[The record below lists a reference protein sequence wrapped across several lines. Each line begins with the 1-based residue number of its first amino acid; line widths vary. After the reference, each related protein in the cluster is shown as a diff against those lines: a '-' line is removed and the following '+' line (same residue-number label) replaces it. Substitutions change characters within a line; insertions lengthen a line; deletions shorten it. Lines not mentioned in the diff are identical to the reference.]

1 MKRSFLLP
9 AALLLGGTA
18 ITPALAQQA
27 AAPAQTPAP
36 ATTPAPSTAAPST
49 AAPSTPAPAAT
60 PAPGATAAAPATF
73 TDAELVGFA
82 NAAIEADKIQKDVAI
97 APAEK
102 QTKMLAAVQ
111 AQGLEPT
118 RYNEIAQATR
128 ADPALVTKIQ
138 QLAAASAATKAP
150 ATATP

>member
-9 AALLLGGTA
+9 AALLFGGA
-18 ITPALAQQA
+18 AVTPAVAQQA

-36 ATTPAPSTAAPST
+36 ATTPAPS
-49 AAPSTPAPAAT
+49 AT
-60 PAPGATAAAPATF
+60 PAPGASTPTAPSTPGAAATAAPATF

-82 NAAIEADKIQKDVAI
+82 NAAIEADKIQKDATI

-128 ADPALVTKIQ
+128 TDPSLVTKIQ
-138 QLAAASAATKAP
+138 ELASASAAAKAP

>member
-9 AALLLGGTA
+9 AALLFGGAA
-18 ITPALAQQA
+18 ITPAVAQQA

-36 ATTPAPSTAAPST
+36 ATTTAPSAA
-49 AAPSTPAPAAT
+49 
-60 PAPGATAAAPATF
+60 PAPGASTATPSTPGAAATAAPATF

-82 NAAIEADKIQKDVAI
+82 NAAIEADKIQKDAAI

-128 ADPALVTKIQ
+128 ADPSLVTKIQ
-138 QLAAASAATKAP
+138 ELASASAAAKAP

>member
-9 AALLLGGTA
+9 AALLFGGAA
-18 ITPALAQQA
+18 ITPAMAQQA

-36 ATTPAPSTAAPST
+36 ATTPAPSAA
-49 AAPSTPAPAAT
+49 
-60 PAPGATAAAPATF
+60 PAPGATTAAPATGATATAPATF

-82 NAAIEADKIQKDVAI
+82 NAAIEADKIQKDAAI

-128 ADPALVTKIQ
+128 TDPSLVTKIQ
-138 QLAAASAATKAP
+138 ELAAASAATKAP

>member
-9 AALLLGGTA
+9 AALLFGGAA
-18 ITPALAQQA
+18 ITPAMAQQA

-36 ATTPAPSTAAPST
+36 ATATAPSAA
-49 AAPSTPAPAAT
+49 
-60 PAPGATAAAPATF
+60 PAPGASTATPSTPGAAATAAPATF

-82 NAAIEADKIQKDVAI
+82 NAAIEADKIQKDAAI

-111 AQGLEPT
+111 AQGLEPM

-128 ADPALVTKIQ
+128 ADPSLVTKIQ
-138 QLAAASAATKAP
+138 ELAAASAAAKAP

>member
-9 AALLLGGTA
+9 AALLFGGAA
-18 ITPALAQQA
+18 ITPAVAQQA

-36 ATTPAPSTAAPST
+36 ATTAPAPGAAPST
-49 AAPSTPAPAAT
+49 ATPAAPPAA
-60 PAPGATAAAPATF
+60 AATAAPKAF

-82 NAAIEADKIQKDVAI
+82 NAAIEADKIQKDAAV

-128 ADPALVTKIQ
+128 TDPALVTKIQ
-138 QLAAASAATKAP
+138 ELAAASAAAQAP

>member
-1 MKRSFLLP
+1 MKRSILLP
-9 AALLLGGTA
+9 AALLFGGAA
-18 ITPALAQQA
+18 IMPAMAQQA

-36 ATTPAPSTAAPST
+36 ATTPTPGTAAPAT
-49 AAPSTPAPAAT
+49 TPAAPAT
-60 PAPGATAAAPATF
+60 ASGTTAAAPATF

-82 NAAIEADKIQKDVAI
+82 NAAIEADKIQKDAAVP
-97 APAEK
+97 PAEK

-128 ADPALVTKIQ
+128 TDPSLVTKIQ
-138 QLAAASAATKAP
+138 ELAAASAATKAP

>member
-9 AALLLGGTA
+9 AALLFGGAA
-18 ITPALAQQA
+18 ITPAVAQQA

-36 ATTPAPSTAAPST
+36 ATTTPAPGAAPST
-49 AAPSTPAPAAT
+49 ATPAAPPAA
-60 PAPGATAAAPATF
+60 AATAAPKAF

-82 NAAIEADKIQKDVAI
+82 NAAIEADKIQKDAAV

-128 ADPALVTKIQ
+128 TDPALVTKIQ
-138 QLAAASAATKAP
+138 ELAAASAAAKAP

>member
-9 AALLLGGTA
+9 AALLFGGAA
-18 ITPALAQQA
+18 ITPAMAQQA
-27 AAPAQTPAP
+27 APAQPPAP
-36 ATTPAPSTAAPST
+36 ATTAAPS
-49 AAPSTPAPAAT
+49 AA
-60 PAPGATAAAPATF
+60 PAPGASTATPSTPGAAATAAPATF

-82 NAAIEADKIQKDVAI
+82 NAAIEADKIQKDAAI

-128 ADPALVTKIQ
+128 DDPSLVTKIQ
-138 QLAAASAATKAP
+138 ELAAASAAAKAP

>member
-9 AALLLGGTA
+9 AALLFGGAA
-18 ITPALAQQA
+18 ITPAMAQQA

-36 ATTPAPSTAAPST
+36 ATNTGSSAA
-49 AAPSTPAPAAT
+49 AAT
-60 PAPGATAAAPATF
+60 TF

-82 NAAIEADKIQKDVAI
+82 NAAIEADKIQKDAAVP
-97 APAEK
+97 PAEK

-128 ADPALVTKIQ
+128 TDPSLVTKIQ
-138 QLAAASAATKAP
+138 ELAAANAATKAP

>member
-1 MKRSFLLP
+1 MMKRSFLLP
-9 AALLLGGTA
+9 AALLFGGAA

-36 ATTPAPSTAAPST
+36 ATTPAPSTAAP
-49 AAPSTPAPAAT
+49 AAT
-60 PAPGATAAAPATF
+60 PAPGGPAAAATTF

-82 NAAIEADKIQKDVAI
+82 NAAIEADKIQKDAAI

-128 ADPALVTKIQ
+128 ADPSLVTKIQ
-138 QLAAASAATKAP
+138 QLAAASAGAKAP
-150 ATATP
+150 TTATP

>member
-9 AALLLGGTA
+9 AALLFGGAA

-49 AAPSTPAPAAT
+49 AAPAAT

-82 NAAIEADKIQKDVAI
+82 NAAIEADKIQKDAAV

>member
-9 AALLLGGTA
+9 AALLFGGAA
-18 ITPALAQQA
+18 ITPAMAQQA

-36 ATTPAPSTAAPST
+36 ATTTSPS
-49 AAPSTPAPAAT
+49 AT
-60 PAPGATAAAPATF
+60 PAPGASTSTATPSTPGAAATAAPAIF

-82 NAAIEADKIQKDVAI
+82 NAAIEADKIQKDAAI

-128 ADPALVTKIQ
+128 TDPSLVSKIQ
-138 QLAAASAATKAP
+138 ELAAASAAAKAP

>member
-1 MKRSFLLP
+1 MKRSILLP
-9 AALLLGGTA
+9 AALLFGGA
-18 ITPALAQQA
+18 AVTPVMAQQA

-36 ATTPAPSTAAPST
+36 AATPAPDASTAAPK
-49 AAPSTPAPAAT
+49 
-60 PAPGATAAAPATF
+60 TF

-82 NAAIEADKIQKDVAI
+82 NAAIEADKIQKDAAV

-128 ADPALVTKIQ
+128 TDPSLVTKIQ
-138 QLAAASAATKAP
+138 ELAAANAATAAP